1 MVIESRMTP
10 VFVLFVLFCSEF
22 AFLRLGFA
30 LGINYGQVANNL
42 PTPEQVLV
50 ILTSLKIT
58 NTRIYDTNPKVLAA
72 FANTGIELIVTVPN
86 ESVGLLTDPRQAL
99 QWVATN
105 VKPYFPA
112 TKITGIAVGNEV
124 FTSDDPTLM
133 SNLVPAMVSIH
144 AALVQL
150 GLDSYIHTSSANSLA
165 VLENSYPPSFG
176 SFRPDLANLMAP
188 FLQFLAATKSP
199 IWINAYPYFAYKD
212 DPERVPLDY
221 VLFNPNS
228 GMKDPSTSLHYDNML
243 YAQVDA
249 VIFAMGRLG
258 YGGVEVRVSETGWP
272 SKGDP
277 DEIGASAENA
287 RVYNRNLLL
296 RQMGNEGTPLV
307 PHRRLEVYLFALFN
321 EDLKPG
327 PTSERNYGLFRPDGT
342 VAYNMGLTAL
352 PDSSSSSSSSS
363 SSVAAASVS
372 LTSSATRPMGSV
384 PVGDLGFLRGF
395 PNGLGFGFGSDS
407 SSSSTVLD
415 LERREF
421 VKAPSRLGGK
431 KEGSGA
437 VDAKTALALKSHSE
451 AERRRRERINRH
463 LAVLRSMIPCADKLD
478 KAALLAQ
485 VINHV
490 KKLKNNAAE
499 ISEGY
504 TIPSDVDEVR
514 VEVEGD
520 AMKSGSFI
528 VKASL
533 CCEEGPEILTDL
545 RQALQSLHLKIIGA
559 EISTLGGR
567 VKNVLVMTSDGTSGA
582 IDKHV
587 LVASVHQALKSIL
600 DRVNSQ
606 VDFLP
611 RTSFSSKR
619 RRISPFESS
628 SSSSS
633 LLY

>member
-1 MVIESRMTP
+1 
-10 VFVLFVLFCSEF
+10 
-22 AFLRLGFA
+22 
-30 LGINYGQVANNL
+30 
-42 PTPEQVLV
+42 
-50 ILTSLKIT
+50 
-58 NTRIYDTNPKVLAA
+58 
-72 FANTGIELIVTVPN
+72 
-86 ESVGLLTDPRQAL
+86 
-99 QWVATN
+99 
-105 VKPYFPA
+105 
-112 TKITGIAVGNEV
+112 
-124 FTSDDPTLM
+124 
-133 SNLVPAMVSIH
+133 
-144 AALVQL
+144 
-150 GLDSYIHTSSANSLA
+150 
-165 VLENSYPPSFG
+165 
-176 SFRPDLANLMAP
+176 
-188 FLQFLAATKSP
+188 
-199 IWINAYPYFAYKD
+199 
-212 DPERVPLDY
+212 
-221 VLFNPNS
+221 
-228 GMKDPSTSLHYDNML
+228 
-243 YAQVDA
+243 
-249 VIFAMGRLG
+249 
-258 YGGVEVRVSETGWP
+258 
-272 SKGDP
+272 
-277 DEIGASAENA
+277 
-287 RVYNRNLLL
+287 
-296 RQMGNEGTPLV
+296 
-307 PHRRLEVYLFALFN
+307 
-321 EDLKPG
+321 
-327 PTSERNYGLFRPDGT
+327 
-342 VAYNMGLTAL
+342 
-352 PDSSSSSSSSS
+352 
-363 SSVAAASVS
+363 
-372 LTSSATRPMGSV
+372 MGSV
-384 PVGDLGFLRGF
+384 PVGDLGFLKGF

-431 KEGSGA
+431 KEGGGV

-451 AERRRRERINRH
+451 AERRRRERINHH

-478 KAALLAQ
+478 KAALLTQ

-490 KKLKNNAAE
+490 KKLKKNAAE

-520 AMKSGSFI
+520 ATKSGSFI

-545 RQALQSLHLKIIGA
+545 RQTLQSLHLKIIRA

-567 VKNVLVMTSDGTSGA
+567 VKNVLVMTSDGSSRA

-587 LVASVHQALKSIL
+587 LMATVHQALKSIL

>member
-1 MVIESRMTP
+1 MTP

-22 AFLRLGFA
+22 GFLRLGFA

-42 PTPEQVLV
+42 PTPEQVLTM
-50 ILTSLKIT
+50 LTSLEIT
-58 NTRIYDTNPKVLAA
+58 NTRIYDANPEVLAA
-72 FANTGIELIVTVPN
+72 FAHTGIELIVTVPN
-86 ESVGLLTDPRQAL
+86 ESIGLLADARQAL

-176 SFRPDLANLMAP
+176 SFRPDLVNLMAP

-199 IWINAYPYFAYKD
+199 FWINAYPYFAYKD

-277 DEIGASAENA
+277 DEIGASPENA

-327 PTSERNYGLFRPDGT
+327 PTSERNYGLFQPDGT

-352 PDSSSSSSSSS
+352 PASSSYYSSS
-363 SSVAAASVS
+363 AAAAASSVS
-372 LTSSATRPMGSV
+372 LTSSAA
-384 PVGDLGFLRGF
+384 
-395 PNGLGFGFGSDS
+395 
-407 SSSSTVLD
+407 
-415 LERREF
+415 RE
-421 VKAPSRLGGK
+421 S
-431 KEGSGA
+431 KE
-437 VDAKTALALKSHSE
+437 
-451 AERRRRERINRH
+451 I
-463 LAVLRSMIPCADKLD
+463 
-478 KAALLAQ
+478 
-485 VINHV
+485 
-490 KKLKNNAAE
+490 
-499 ISEGY
+499 
-504 TIPSDVDEVR
+504 
-514 VEVEGD
+514 
-520 AMKSGSFI
+520 GSFWGTL
-528 VKASL
+528 VL
-533 CCEEGPEILTDL
+533 FLTI
-545 RQALQSLHLKIIGA
+545 QALMRKA
-559 EISTLGGR
+559 
-567 VKNVLVMTSDGTSGA
+567 
-582 IDKHV
+582 
-587 LVASVHQALKSIL
+587 
-600 DRVNSQ
+600 
-606 VDFLP
+606 F
-611 RTSFSSKR
+611 
-619 RRISPFESS
+619 
-628 SSSSS
+628 
-633 LLY
+633 